1 MHIPC
6 TKTLW
11 LKGEHLLK
19 ILKEFKLFAMKGSVA
34 DMGIGMVI
42 GAAFGNLIDS
52 LVKDIMLPPIGL
64 LLARANVSNL
74 FINLS
79 GGFYPTL
86 ADAHEAGAATI
97 NYGMFLTTFLR
108 FIIVMFAVFLVVRQ
122 INRIKKPNENPLSSM
137 TKKECPYCYSI
148 IPSQAVRCPSCT
160 SQLSSTKQQL
170 HDKKPSALHIKIH

>member
-1 MHIPC
+1 MF
-6 TKTLW
+6 
-11 LKGEHLLK
+11 
-19 ILKEFKLFAMKGSVA
+19 KEFRQFAMKGNVA

-64 LLARANVSNL
+64 LLAQANISNL

-97 NYGMFLTTFLR
+97 NYGLFLTTLLR

-122 INRIKKPNENPLSSM
+122 INRFKKPNENPLASM
-137 TKKECPYCYSI
+137 TKKECPYCCSA

-160 SQLSSTKQQL
+160 SQLRKAAQSTQ
-170 HDKKPSALHIKIH
+170 DKKANSLHIKIH